1 MGSDN
6 YWACQIKSKSKR
18 IYKEPAETP
27 GLIQALCHGF
37 LPDGDRA
44 SCRKNVMCVF
54 PAFPSSFP
62 QRWELGGLSEAQTD
76 SSALS
81 FQKFHES
88 GCNMNHPSSLETVAE
103 SKPTEVRSHPNLVLV
118 TGGGGFRA
126 PCLFYLGWGGGV
138 RLWMGLSHRSA
149 FPEPGSIALTV
160 SNHDQSRPPRVYNS
174 LQRLK

>member
-103 SKPTEVRSHPNLVLV
+103 SKPTEVRSHPNVV
-118 TGGGGFRA
+118 TGGGGWRFRA
-126 PCLFYLGWGGGV
+126 RPGRVPVCSIWGGGV
-138 RLWMGLSHRSA
+138 GSGSGWDLVTGQLSQNRDPSH
-149 FPEPGSIALTV
+149 
-160 SNHDQSRPPRVYNS
+160 
-174 LQRLK
+174 